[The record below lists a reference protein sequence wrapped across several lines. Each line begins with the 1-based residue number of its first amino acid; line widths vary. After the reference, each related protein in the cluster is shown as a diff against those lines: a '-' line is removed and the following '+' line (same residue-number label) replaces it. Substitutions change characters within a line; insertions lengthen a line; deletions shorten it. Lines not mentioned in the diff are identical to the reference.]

1 MTSLFFEYRCL
12 NLRCLDSMIQQ
23 RSTRSSNGERGYILL
38 TLLLI
43 VSLMIIMA
51 AVIVPTITFEIRR
64 DKEEELIHRGVQY
77 SRAIRAYYKKFG
89 SYPARIEQLES
100 TNNLRF
106 LRKRYKDPITGKD
119 FKLLHYGEVQLSFG
133 GGVIP
138 GATPVSALSQA
149 TNGGPGA
156 NGSAFGQ
163 PSTFGGNSAFGQ
175 SSGQSAFGG
184 NSGFGQSSTF
194 GNNTNSASGQ
204 NQQQPNNQDAGTDA
218 SQPQAN
224 GDQSGAATPPTVY
237 GANGGSGQEP
247 AGQQVQALGGGGVVG
262 VASISKKDTIREFNH
277 KHKYNEWQFIY
288 DPGTDRGGLLMTPNQ
303 PALLPQAAPLN
314 GQNGTNGANGSF
326 GNAIGTQ
333 PFGGQNGFQN
343 SPQNP
348 PAQPVA
354 PAAPSDPNNPP
365 QQQ

>member
-1 MTSLFFEYRCL
+1 
-12 NLRCLDSMIQQ
+12 MIQR
-23 RSTRSSNGERGYILL
+23 RSTRSGNGERGYILL

-119 FKLLHYGEVQLSFG
+119 FKLLHYGEVQMSFG

-138 GATPVSALSQA
+138 GATPVSALAQA

-163 PSTFGGNSAFGQ
+163 STTFGGNSAFGQ
-175 SSGQSAFGG
+175 SPSGQSAFGG
-184 NSGFGQSSTF
+184 NSAFGQSSTF
-194 GNNTNSASGQ
+194 GNNANSASGQ
-204 NQQQPNNQDAGTDA
+204 NQQPNNQDAGTDA
-218 SQPQAN
+218 SQPQGN
-224 GDQSGAATPPTVY
+224 GDQNGAATPTVS
-237 GANGGSGQEP
+237 GANGGSDQEP
-247 AGQQVQALGGGGVVG
+247 AGQQVQALGGVGVVG
-262 VASISKKDTIREFNH
+262 VASTSKKDTIREFNH

-303 PALLPQAAPLN
+303 PALMPQAAPLN
-314 GQNGTNGANGSF
+314 GQNGANGTNGTGGSF
-326 GNAIGTQ
+326 GNAIGSQ

-343 SPQNP
+343 PPQNP

-354 PAAPSDPNNPP
+354 PAAPNDPNNAP

>member
-1 MTSLFFEYRCL
+1 MSR
-12 NLRCLDSMIQQ
+12 Q
-23 RSTRSSNGERGYILL
+23 RSTRSGNGERGYILL

-43 VSLMIIMA
+43 ISLMIIFA

-77 SRAIRAYYKKFG
+77 SRAIRAYYKKYG
-89 SYPARIEQLES
+89 AYPTTLEQLES

-119 FKLLHYGEVQLSFG
+119 FKLLHYGEVQMSFG
-133 GGVIP
+133 GGAIP
-138 GATPVSALSQA
+138 GATPVSALAS
-149 TNGGPGA
+149 GA
-156 NGSAFGQ
+156 GSNGSAFGQ
-163 PSTFGGNSAFGQ
+163 SSSVQSAFGGNSAFGQ
-175 SSGQSAFGG
+175 SSSGQSAFGG
-184 NSGFGQSSTF
+184 NSSFGQSSSF
-194 GNNTNSASGQ
+194 GNNTNSAFGQ
-204 NQQQPNNQDAGTDA
+204 NQQNQQPNNQAAGTDA

-224 GDQSGAATPPTVY
+224 SDQNGAATPTVY
-237 GANGGSGQEP
+237 GANGGSDQEP
-247 AGQQVQALGGGGVVG
+247 AGQQVQAFGGVGVVG

-303 PALLPQAAPLN
+303 PALMPQAAPLN
-314 GQNGTNGANGSF
+314 GTNGTNGTNGSF
-326 GNAIGTQ
+326 GNAIGSQ

-343 SPQNP
+343 PPQNP
-348 PAQPVA
+348 PSQPVA
-354 PAAPSDPNNPP
+354 PVVPNDPNNPP

>member
-1 MTSLFFEYRCL
+1 MTP
-12 NLRCLDSMIQQ
+12 Q
-23 RSTRSSNGERGYILL
+23 RSIRSGNGERGYILL

-43 VSLMIIMA
+43 VSLMIIFA

-77 SRAIRAYYKKFG
+77 SRAIRAYYKKYG
-89 SYPARIEQLES
+89 SYPTTLEQLES

-163 PSTFGGNSAFGQ
+163 PSTFGSNSAFGQSSSGQSTFGGNSAFGQ
-175 SSGQSAFGG
+175 SSSFGNNSNSAFG
-184 NSGFGQSSTF
+184 
-194 GNNTNSASGQ
+194 Q
-204 NQQQPNNQDAGTDA
+204 NQQPNNQNAGTDG

-224 GDQSGAATPPTVY
+224 GDQNGAATPTVN
-237 GANGGSGQEP
+237 GATGASDQEP
-247 AGQQVQALGGGGVVG
+247 AGQQVQAFGGGGVVG

-314 GQNGTNGANGSF
+314 GQNGTNGTGTSF
-326 GNAIGTQ
+326 GNGIGTQ

-348 PAQPVA
+348 PAQPVT
-354 PAAPSDPNNPP
+354 PATPNDPSNPP
-365 QQQ
+365 Q

>member
-1 MTSLFFEYRCL
+1 MTQS
-12 NLRCLDSMIQQ
+12 SMTPQ
-23 RSTRSSNGERGYILL
+23 RSIRSGGGERGYILL

-43 VSLMIIMA
+43 ISLMIIFA

-77 SRAIRAYYKKFG
+77 SRAIRAYYKKYG
-89 SYPARIEQLES
+89 AYPTTLEQLES

-119 FKLLHYGEVQLSFG
+119 FKLLHYGEVQMSFG
-133 GGVIP
+133 GGAIP
-138 GATPVSALSQA
+138 GATPVSAMASGA
-149 TNGGPGA
+149 GA

-163 PSTFGGNSAFGQ
+163 SPSGQVSSGQSTFGGNSAFGQ
-175 SSGQSAFGG
+175 SSGLGG
-184 NSGFGQSSTF
+184 NSAFGQSSSF
-194 GNNTNSASGQ
+194 GNNTNSAFGQ
-204 NQQQPNNQDAGTDA
+204 NQQNQQANNQTAGTDA
-218 SQPQAN
+218 SQAQGN
-224 GDQSGAATPPTVY
+224 SDQSGAATPTVY
-237 GANGGSGQEP
+237 GANGGSDQEP
-247 AGQQVQALGGGGVVG
+247 AGQQVQAFGGVGVVG

-303 PALLPQAAPLN
+303 PALMPQAAPLN
-314 GQNGTNGANGSF
+314 GQTGTNGTNGINGTGTSF
-326 GNAIGTQ
+326 GNGIGSQ
-333 PFGGQNGFQN
+333 PNGGQNGFQN

-348 PAQPVA
+348 PSQPVA
-354 PAAPSDPNNPP
+354 PAVPNDPNNPP